1 MEKNDL
7 YVGYNSK
14 RYAHYRNI
22 KTGEHESQ
30 LVKSAKV
37 GQRLK
42 PIIKKVKVP
51 FEEVKK
57 LRLDS
62 EMYGSVVP
70 ALDTEDFTIV
80 SNYLVDFWGAIMG
93 DSAISAYLHL
103 KRHAYGKKDYCYID
117 IDLIALKMSR
127 SRNTVK
133 GYLDTLE
140 QHGFIAVF
148 LRKDV
153 EDNNRDVSPL
163 FKIRRYVPLIT
174 EEMYESLHPK
184 LQKLHDEFMDELN
197 GVGFNTK
204 LLKTDDVIDE
214 IVNEG
219 EVINNK
225 EVREK
230 IEQVIKEGQLE
241 EYILQKLDLEQLD
254 INDRFHDSISKKISK
269 PSYETWFKKSIIV
282 MEDEFNATILA
293 PNKFNKE
300 WLDNHYGEM
309 IKNWAIEE
317 FGTEM
322 TIGSIN
328 YELMNDYIETKLRRV
343 V

>member
-1 MEKNDL
+1 MENKDM
-7 YVGYNSK
+7 YAGYNHK

-22 KTGEHESQ
+22 ATGEHESQ
-30 LVKSAKV
+30 LVKSAKI

-42 PIIKKVKVP
+42 PIMKKVKVP

-62 EMYGSVVP
+62 EDYGSVVP

-93 DSAISAYLHL
+93 DSAISTYLHL

-133 GYLDTLE
+133 GYLETLE
-140 QHGFIAVF
+140 QHGFIATF

-174 EEMYESLHPK
+174 KEMYESLHPK
-184 LQKLHDEFMDELN
+184 LQKLHDEFLEELN

-204 LLKTDDVIDE
+204 LFKTDEVIDE
-214 IVNEG
+214 IVSEG

-225 EVREK
+225 EVKDK
-230 IEQVIKEGQLE
+230 IEQVAREGQLE
-241 EYILQKLDLEQLD
+241 EYILQKLEIEQRD
-254 INDRFHDSISKKISK
+254 VNDRFHDAIAKKVSK
-269 PSYETWFKKSIIV
+269 PSYETWFKKSIFV
-282 MEDEFNATILA
+282 MENEFNSVVLA
-293 PNKFNKE
+293 PNEFARDWIE
-300 WLDNHYGEM
+300 NHYGRDL
-309 IKNWAIEE
+309 KNWAIEE
-317 FGTEM
+317 LGSEM
-322 TIGSIN
+322 LIGNIDIV
-328 YELMNDYIETKLRRV
+328 LMRDYIEGKLSRV